1 MAQIPISVLTTSTFV
16 CSILSLLGSLI
27 VISSYQI
34 ARTKSRPKAAQLIH
48 NLALTDFFW
57 FLASLTMSSFWLIDP
72 ESVDKSVPSFVCFL
86 VTPTISFTRLGS
98 LVWTCAVSFDVYMS
112 VNRRH
117 WDWKDEEDRWNL
129 YRRRYII
136 IVLVLALPATLI
148 NLVTQHLSKENHNLG
163 CSPGYEKLGN
173 WVIVVFTEVVP
184 IMMGFICNVS
194 VFILVRRRMG
204 TKAYPQSVRKR
215 RRRIM
220 YYYMIACI
228 WSWTPTIL
236 YYIIMLLPQVKAQS
250 FYVEAFE
257 VFCRC
262 SLYLTGFVNFLI
274 FGMSDPHLSR
284 SFSLVSPA

>member
-117 WDWKDEEDRWNL
+117 WDWKDEEDRWNQ

-204 TKAYPQSVRKR
+204 TKA
-215 RRRIM
+215 
-220 YYYMIACI
+220 
-228 WSWTPTIL
+228 
-236 YYIIMLLPQVKAQS
+236 
-250 FYVEAFE
+250 
-257 VFCRC
+257 
-262 SLYLTGFVNFLI
+262 
-274 FGMSDPHLSR
+274 
-284 SFSLVSPA
+284 